1 VADHPHDVGLM
12 SLFVEGVAHGFT
24 VDGEAFIGL
33 AIGCIPTLQG
43 AIESLGVDAD
53 EAIPEDGF
61 ARHLISA
68 VDPPAA
74 MPKTAGSEWR
84 RPWARRGS
92 GMSLKKRGND
102 WIWSAVNM
110 IFGAPVR

>member
-74 MPKTAGSEWR
+74 ESLAGFGTEALSPARNRLVTAHAAQDRPGSY
-84 RPWARRGS
+84 A
-92 GMSLKKRGND
+92 
-102 WIWSAVNM
+102 
-110 IFGAPVR
+110 